1 MCKSSSLIFVL
12 FFAFLFRL
20 ETFSVRLVIV
30 ILIIFAGVVLMV
42 ASETAFV
49 LSGFLLVIS
58 ASICGGL
65 RWSLTQV
72 VMQDNSMGLDNP
84 PSTIF
89 WLSPA
94 TAVSMAVI
102 SIAWEGWI
110 NVFSSPFFA
119 SVASTMNTLL
129 MFVAPGIAA
138 FCMVMSEY

>member
-12 FFAFLFRL
+12 FFAFLFKL
-20 ETFSVRLVIV
+20 ESFSVRLVIV
-30 ILIIFAGVVLMV
+30 ILVIFAGVLLMV

-49 LSGFLLVIS
+49 LSGFLLVMF

-72 VMQDNSMGLDNP
+72 AMQDKSMGLDNP

-94 TAVSMAVI
+94 TAVSVAVI
-102 SIAWEGWI
+102 SIAWEGWFK
-110 NVFSSPFFA
+110 VFSTPFFA
-119 SVASTMNTLL
+119 TAASTLNTLV
-129 MFVAPGIAA
+129 MCVAPGIAA

>member
-20 ETFSVRLVIV
+20 ESFSLRLVVV
-30 ILIIFAGVVLMV
+30 ILIIFAGVLLMV

-49 LSGFLLVIS
+49 LSGFLLVMF
-58 ASICGGL
+58 ASVCGGL

-72 VMQDNSMGLDNP
+72 LMQDKFMGLDNP
-84 PSTIF
+84 PSMIF

-94 TAVSMAVI
+94 TAISVALI
-102 SIAWEGWI
+102 SIAWEGWVK
-110 NVFSSPFFA
+110 VFSTPFFA
-119 SVASTMNTLL
+119 TVASTMNTLL
-129 MFVAPGIAA
+129 MFIAPGIAA